1 MSEAVGTP
9 THAPLTGRN
18 LAAAAAVLSLGNFM
32 VVLDTTI
39 TNVAMS
45 TIAGNLGVTTSE
57 GTWIITAY
65 AVAEAITV
73 PLTGWL
79 SRRFGQVRLFTAST
93 VLFMLFSVLCGLSW
107 SLGSLVFFRVLQG
120 LAGGPLI
127 PLSATL
133 LLGVFPARKS
143 NVALSIWGMITVVA
157 PIFGPIL
164 GGLISDN
171 WAWPW
176 IFYINVGFAVVV
188 SFGVWKLLS
197 HRETPTERT
206 PIDTVGLI
214 LLAVFVTALQVM
226 IDKGRDLD
234 WFASGFIVGCG
245 IVAACSLV
253 LLVIWELTDPNP
265 VIDLRVFG
273 SRNWVLST
281 LTLSLMFAIFFGNIV
296 LTPLWLHVQMGYTAT
311 WAGYATAPM
320 GILAVLSAPIVG
332 RLLPR
337 VDPRWIVTW
346 GLGVLAVSF
355 FMRAHMTSS
364 VDYMTVAVAMFVLG
378 AGIPACMITLTSL
391 GVSDLP
397 PEQVAGG
404 AGLQNFLRI
413 LSMAI
418 GASVMQTYWEHM
430 TKHSRAELVAAID
443 PTVAQDVA
451 SQAAAIGS
459 DAERSRSL
467 FSGLVD
473 GQAVMLATNDFYAAA
488 TLLMLGLIALAW
500 LMKRPQGPLKAVAH

>member
-1 MSEAVGTP
+1 MSAP
-9 THAPLTGRN
+9 AHAPLTGRN

-39 TNVAMS
+39 ANVAMS

-73 PLTGWL
+73 PLTGWM
-79 SRRFGQVRLFTAST
+79 SRRFGQVRLFTASV
-93 VLFMLFSVLCGLSW
+93 VLFVLFSVLCGLSW
-107 SLGSLVFFRVLQG
+107 SLGSLVVFRVLQG

-133 LLGVFPARKS
+133 LLAVFPKHKS
-143 NVALSIWGMITVVA
+143 NVALAIWGMVTVVA

-171 WAWPW
+171 WTWPW
-176 IFYINVGFAVVV
+176 IFYINVGFGAVVALA
-188 SFGVWKLLS
+188 VWGLLR

-206 PIDTVGLI
+206 PIDTVGLA
-214 LLAVFVTALQVM
+214 LLSIFVAALQIM

-234 WFASGFIVGCG
+234 WFASGFITGCG

-253 LLVIWELTDPNP
+253 LLVIWELTVAHP
-265 VIDLRVFG
+265 VIDLTVFR
-273 SRNWVLST
+273 SRNWLIST

-296 LTPLWLHVQMGYTAT
+296 LTPLWLHMQMGYTAT

-364 VDYMTVAVAMFVLG
+364 VDFMTVAVAMFVLG

-397 PEQVAGG
+397 PEKVAGG

-413 LSMAI
+413 MAMAV
-418 GASVMQTYWEHM
+418 GASVTQTYWEHLR
-430 TKHSRAELVAAID
+430 KYNRAELVAAID
-443 PTVAQDVA
+443 PTNAHELS
-451 SQAAAIGS
+451 SQASAIGF
-459 DAERSRSL
+459 DPERSRSL

-500 LMKRPQGPLKAVAH
+500 VMKRPNGPLRTVAH